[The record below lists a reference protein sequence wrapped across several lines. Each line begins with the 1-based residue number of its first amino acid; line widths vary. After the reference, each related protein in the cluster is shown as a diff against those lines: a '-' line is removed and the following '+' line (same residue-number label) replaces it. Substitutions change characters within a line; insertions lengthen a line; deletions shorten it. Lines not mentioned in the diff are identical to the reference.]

1 MDKRWFKAAGI
12 RAIKTMAQSALA
24 CLSTSAML
32 EDINW
37 RMVVSVSVLSG
48 ILSICTSFA
57 GLPEVGD
64 KEIEYSERE
73 EKDHHENERKN

>member
-57 GLPEVGD
+57 GLPEV
-64 KEIEYSERE
+64 KEDENNGNSET
-73 EKDHHENERKN
+73 K

>member
-1 MDKRWFKAAGI
+1 MDKRWLKAAGI
-12 RAIKTMAQSALA
+12 RALKTMAQSALA

-48 ILSICTSFA
+48 MLSICTSFA
-57 GLPEVGD
+57 GLPEV
-64 KEIEYSERE
+64 KEDEDNGNSKTE
-73 EKDHHENERKN
+73 

>member
-1 MDKRWFKAAGI
+1 MDKRWLKAAGI

-37 RMVVSVSVLSG
+37 RMVVSVSVLAG
-48 ILSICTSFA
+48 VLSVCTSFA
-57 GLPEVGD
+57 GLPEV
-64 KEIEYSERE
+64 KEDEDDGNS
-73 EKDHHENERKN
+73 

>member
-37 RMVVSVSVLSG
+37 RMVVSVSILSG
-48 ILSICTSFA
+48 VLSICTSFA
-57 GLPEVGD
+57 GLPEVD
-64 KEIEYSERE
+64 LKEDENNGNSET
-73 EKDHHENERKN
+73 K